1 MKTGEALKKAR
12 TDAGITQA
20 ELAKRLGVTPQTVS
34 QYERGIK
41 KPKVETLARFADAM
55 SVSIDSLL
63 DESTRAQIEGNTH
76 QALVSAMATV
86 SASAGKLTDA
96 GIPEDEVQDVMGKLK
111 NLVEFALQEA
121 DLQEMLRLYQSL
133 NREGQAVALER
144 LDELARFQSI
154 SGRIPKRMLPKM
166 KNKAARRGFSAAVS
180 ADISPIERTQRL

>member
-63 DESTRAQIEGNTH
+63 DESTLHR
-76 QALVSAMATV
+76 
-86 SASAGKLTDA
+86 
-96 GIPEDEVQDVMGKLK
+96 LK
-111 NLVEFALQEA
+111 ETPI
-121 DLQEMLRLYQSL
+121 RLW
-133 NREGQAVALER
+133 
-144 LDELARFQSI
+144 
-154 SGRIPKRMLPKM
+154 
-166 KNKAARRGFSAAVS
+166 
-180 ADISPIERTQRL
+180 

>member
-63 DESTRAQIEGNTH
+63 GESTRAQIEGNTH

-144 LDELARFQSI
+144 LDELAQLSKYQRQD
-154 SGRIPKRMLPKM
+154 PKED
-166 KNKAARRGFSAAVS
+166 AAK
-180 ADISPIERTQRL
+180 DEK